1 MAAVR
6 GLDAMNDDDVDYVPD
21 QYDDSE
27 QYPWDCDQG
36 VPW

>member
-1 MAAVR
+1 MSE
-6 GLDAMNDDDVDYVPD
+6 DDVDYVPD